1 MELHC
6 DGVHIKVEEDRT
18 SRGKDHRLE
27 NKTLDSF
34 WNNQLQSGV
43 AVSSIKRQGYTT
55 SKTRWGYSPGPSCTK
70 AD

>member
-18 SRGKDHRLE
+18 SRERGKDHRLE

-34 WNNQLQSGV
+34 WNNQLQSG
-43 AVSSIKRQGYTT
+43 
-55 SKTRWGYSPGPSCTK
+55 
-70 AD
+70 

>member
-27 NKTLDSF
+27 IKTLDSF
-34 WNNQLQSGV
+34 WNNQLQSGGWCGG
-43 AVSSIKRQGYTT
+43 Q
-55 SKTRWGYSPGPSCTK
+55 
-70 AD
+70 

>member
-18 SRGKDHRLE
+18 SRRKDHRLE

-34 WNNQLQSGV
+34 WNNQSIRMMVWRSV
-43 AVSSIKRQGYTT
+43 A
-55 SKTRWGYSPGPSCTK
+55 
-70 AD
+70 

>member
-18 SRGKDHRLE
+18 SRGKDLHRLE

-34 WNNQLQSGV
+34 WNNQLQSG
-43 AVSSIKRQGYTT
+43 
-55 SKTRWGYSPGPSCTK
+55 
-70 AD
+70 